1 MTRIAILG
9 DRDERHL
16 THREI
21 DAALALFPAD
31 IDAGWVATDSEAP
44 PGLDRVDGVWLV
56 SGGPY
61 GSDAAVLAAIDHCI
75 GSGKPFLGTCSGFQY
90 ACLALARRQGID
102 AVHAELDPEAE
113 NPLIGALACTLYGEE
128 RLVVPV
134 RGSRLAAICGLDPF
148 PGYHYCGF
156 GLAPEH
162 EPTIE
167 RAGVLFRLARMMPAP
182 RQSSS

>member
-1 MTRIAILG
+1 
-9 DRDERHL
+9 
-16 THREI
+16 
-21 DAALALFPAD
+21 
-31 IDAGWVATDSEAP
+31 
-44 PGLDRVDGVWLV
+44 V

-61 GSDAAVLAAIDHCI
+61 RSDATVFAAIDHCI

-167 RAGVLFRLARMMPAP
+167 RAGVLISARADDAGAEAIELLNHPFFLATAFQP
-182 RQSSS
+182 QVGSSATGVLHPLLIALLDHARASSGDRTLGSSA